1 MSGEPLQPPAPER
14 EAPSTLLSGLAPLP
28 EALTLHGTLQ
38 PGAIQ
43 LVFRD
48 KPALYA
54 AYLPFL
60 SEGGIFVPTTRPLRL
75 GDMLTLLLTLPDE
88 LQPRRLCGP
97 VAWITPPRAPG
108 GRTQGVGI
116 AFPADDPGRALRIRI
131 EEILGTLLASSK
143 PTQTL

>member
-1 MSGEPLQPPAPER
+1 MSGEPLQPPASDSEL
-14 EAPSTLLSGLAPLP
+14 PSTLLSGLAPLP

-38 PGAIQ
+38 AGAIQ

-60 SEGGIFVPTTRPLRL
+60 SEGGIFVPTGRALRL
-75 GDMLTLLLTLPDE
+75 GERLTLMLTLPDE
-88 LQPRRLCGP
+88 VHPRRLSGP

-116 AFPADDPGRALRIRI
+116 AFPPDDEGRALRIRI
-131 EEILGTLLASSK
+131 EEILGTLIASSK

>member
-1 MSGEPLQPPAPER
+1 MSGEPSQPPAPDG
-14 EAPSTLLSGLAPLP
+14 EAPRTVLSGLAPLP
-28 EALTLHGTLQ
+28 EAMTLHGAL
-38 PGAIQ
+38 PSGAIQ

-75 GDMLTLLLTLPDE
+75 GDVLTLLLTLPDE
-88 LQPRRLCGP
+88 LQPRRLRGA

-116 AFPADDPGRALRIRI
+116 AFPADDEGRTLRIRI
-131 EEILGTLLASSK
+131 EEILGTLIASSK